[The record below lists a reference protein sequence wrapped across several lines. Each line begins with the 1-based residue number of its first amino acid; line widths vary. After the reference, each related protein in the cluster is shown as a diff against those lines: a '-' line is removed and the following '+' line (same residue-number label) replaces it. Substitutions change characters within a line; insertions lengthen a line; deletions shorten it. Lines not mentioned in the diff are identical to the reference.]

1 MFFLGKINIEKE
13 IQDYKETLESQG
25 KAKTTIQ
32 NNVSQLKKFLESGM
46 SLEDYK
52 EFLLNKEV
60 INSRGEASTM
70 KPKSVNT
77 IINIIKSY
85 YKIKGIHTDTK
96 LLKVANQ
103 HFLTDT
109 LSEKDFQRIL
119 RQVDKAKDI
128 RAKALFIFLART
140 GCRISEALSIEKD
153 QVSKLKKKGG
163 IISVTGK
170 GSKTRQVIITK
181 EVTEVLKDYIK
192 KDTYK
197 DNSTKVFTS
206 KYGAYARQT
215 AHNDLKKYTGL
226 ARIKKEKGH
235 LHNLRHLF
243 CINCVNSGLDITE
256 IAQLVGHSDIN
267 TTKIYTNKSADDL
280 KDILDMVKCG

>member
-1 MFFLGKINIEKE
+1 MEKLNIEVELKKY
-13 IQDYKETLESQG
+13 QETLELQE
-25 KAKTTIQ
+25 KAKTTIK
-32 NNVSQLKKFLESGM
+32 NNVLQLKKFLESGLT
-46 SLEDYK
+46 LEEYK

-85 YKIKGIHTDTK
+85 YKTKGIAAETK
-96 LLKVANQ
+96 LVKVADQ
-103 HFLTDT
+103 KFLTDT
-109 LSEKDFQRIL
+109 LSENDFQRIL

-140 GCRISEALSIEKD
+140 GCRISEALNIEKD
-153 QVSKLKKKGG
+153 QINKLKKKGG
-163 IISVTGK
+163 IITVTGK
-170 GSKTRQVIITK
+170 GSKSREIIVTK
-181 EVTEVLKDYIK
+181 EVAETLKNYIK
-192 KDTYK
+192 KDIYK
-197 DNSTKVFTS
+197 DKSSKVFTS
-206 KYGAYARQT
+206 KYGNYSRQS

-256 IAQLVGHSDIN
+256 IAQIVGHSDIN
-267 TTKIYTNKSADDL
+267 TTKIYTSKSADDL
-280 KDILDMVKCG
+280 KNILDKVRY

>member
-1 MFFLGKINIEKE
+1 MGKINIEKE
-13 IQDYKETLESQG
+13 IQYYKETLETQG

-60 INSRGEASTM
+60 INSRGETSIM

-170 GSKTRQVIITK
+170 GSKTRQIIITK

-215 AHNDLKKYTGL
+215 AHNDLKKYTGI

-280 KDILDMVKCG
+280 KNILDRVKCS

>member
-1 MFFLGKINIEKE
+1 MGKINIEKE
-13 IQDYKETLESQG
+13 IQDYKETLGSQG

-170 GSKTRQVIITK
+170 GSKTRQIIITK

-280 KDILDMVKCG
+280 KNILDRVKCS

>member
-1 MFFLGKINIEKE
+1 MEKINIEKE

-85 YKIKGIHTDTK
+85 YKTKGIHTDTK

-170 GSKTRQVIITK
+170 GSKTRQIIITK

-197 DNSTKVFTS
+197 DNSSKVFTS

-280 KDILDMVKCG
+280 KNILDRVKCS

>member
-1 MFFLGKINIEKE
+1 MGKINIEKE

-153 QVSKLKKKGG
+153 QVAKLKKKGG

-170 GSKTRQVIITK
+170 GSKTRQIIITK

-280 KDILDMVKCG
+280 KNILDRVKCS

>member
-1 MFFLGKINIEKE
+1 MEKINIEKE

-52 EFLLNKEV
+52 EFLLNKEI

-170 GSKTRQVIITK
+170 GSKTRQIIITK

-280 KDILDMVKCG
+280 KNILDRVKCS

>member
-1 MFFLGKINIEKE
+1 MFFFGKINIEKE
-13 IQDYKETLESQG
+13 IQDYKETLESQE

-60 INSRGEASTM
+60 INSRGETSTM

-170 GSKTRQVIITK
+170 GSKTRQIIVTK

-280 KDILDMVKCG
+280 KNILDRVKCS

>member
-1 MFFLGKINIEKE
+1 MGKINIEKE

-170 GSKTRQVIITK
+170 GSKTRQIIITK

-197 DNSTKVFTS
+197 DNSSKVFTS

-280 KDILDMVKCG
+280 KNILDRVKCS

>member
-1 MFFLGKINIEKE
+1 MEKINIEKE

-153 QVSKLKKKGG
+153 QVAKLKKKGG

-170 GSKTRQVIITK
+170 GSKTRQIIITK

-280 KDILDMVKCG
+280 KNILDRVKCS

>member
-1 MFFLGKINIEKE
+1 MGKINIEKE

-170 GSKTRQVIITK
+170 GSKTRQIIITK

-280 KDILDMVKCG
+280 KNILDRVKYS

>member
-1 MFFLGKINIEKE
+1 MGKINIEKE

-170 GSKTRQVIITK
+170 GSKTRQIIITK

-280 KDILDMVKCG
+280 KNILDRVKCS

>member
-1 MFFLGKINIEKE
+1 MGKINIEKE

-170 GSKTRQVIITK
+170 GSKTRQIIITK

-197 DNSTKVFTS
+197 DNSAKVFTS

-267 TTKIYTNKSADDL
+267 TTKIYANKSADDL
-280 KDILDMVKCG
+280 KNILDRVKCS

>member
-1 MFFLGKINIEKE
+1 MGKINIEKE
-13 IQDYKETLESQG
+13 MQDYKETLESQG

-170 GSKTRQVIITK
+170 GSKTRQIIITK

-197 DNSTKVFTS
+197 DNSAKVFTS

-280 KDILDMVKCG
+280 KNILDRVKCS

>member
-1 MFFLGKINIEKE
+1 MGKINIEKE

-32 NNVSQLKKFLESGM
+32 NNVSQLKKFLESEM
-46 SLEDYK
+46 TLENYK
-52 EFLLNKEV
+52 EFLLTKEV

-77 IINIIKSY
+77 VINIIKSY
-85 YKIKGIHTDTK
+85 YKTKGIHTDTK

-103 HFLTDT
+103 NFLTDT

-153 QVSKLKKKGG
+153 QINKLKKKGG
-163 IISVTGK
+163 IITVNGK
-170 GSKTRQVIITK
+170 GSKTRQIIITK

-280 KDILDMVKCG
+280 KSILDKVKC

>member
-1 MFFLGKINIEKE
+1 MEKINIEKE

-52 EFLLNKEV
+52 EFLLNKEI

-170 GSKTRQVIITK
+170 GSKTRQIIITK

-197 DNSTKVFTS
+197 DNSSKVFTS

-280 KDILDMVKCG
+280 KNILDRVKCS

>member
-1 MFFLGKINIEKE
+1 MEKINIEKE
-13 IQDYKETLESQG
+13 LQDYKETLELQG

-52 EFLLNKEV
+52 EFLLNKEI

-170 GSKTRQVIITK
+170 GSKTRQIIITK

-280 KDILDMVKCG
+280 KNILDRVKCS

>member
-1 MFFLGKINIEKE
+1 MGKINIEKE

>member
-1 MFFLGKINIEKE
+1 MEKINIEKE

-119 RQVDKAKDI
+119 RQVDKANDI

-170 GSKTRQVIITK
+170 GSKTRQIIITK

-197 DNSTKVFTS
+197 DNSAKVFTS

-280 KDILDMVKCG
+280 KNILDRVKCS